1 MAFDWFGFVRRKCVY
16 NTLFSLLSIFSWLA
30 AKKHAQ
36 LIFYEWIH
44 FVLFH
49 SFMKSYELGLFDEMK
64 NLARHFNDGKFTSID
79 LK

>member
-1 MAFDWFGFVRRKCVY
+1 MD
-16 NTLFSLLSIFSWLA
+16 SLRVI
-30 AKKHAQ
+30 
-36 LIFYEWIH
+36 
-44 FVLFH
+44 